1 MNNEV
6 TTRLHIYNTAANHQ
20 QNRVALRFKIRNGAE
35 IDGLQLQIPPAIQ
48 RVVVCV
54 TPVATNI
61 RQFKKL
67 GGIA

>member
-1 MNNEV
+1 MG
-6 TTRLHIYNTAANHQ
+6 Y
-20 QNRVALRFKIRNGAE
+20 KY
-35 IDGLQLQIPPAIQ
+35 PSAIQ

-54 TPVATNI
+54 TLVATNI